1 MVFILSRLWS
11 RSPSI
16 SQPSTQA
23 GERIYAIGDV
33 HGRFDLLARLLQKI
47 EDHHSALPSPQQ
59 AHVVIL
65 GDMIDRGPDSAAVL
79 NHLYKAQTQNPDII
93 VLLGNHEDLMLRA
106 LAKQPGLLRAWLRIG
121 GDATL
126 RSFGIEPPEPSEIS
140 VDFVDSVLRR
150 IPGDIR
156 NWLSS
161 LPVSARS
168 GDYFFCHAGLRPGV
182 ALKRQTRS
190 DMLWIR
196 DEFLNNE
203 QSHGVVVVHGHSI
216 ETDVEIRSNR
226 IGIDS
231 GAYRTGKLTAIYL
244 EGANRELI
252 TVQDAEP
259 EVGAV
264 SGYGDLDVKYTM
276 L

>member
-1 MVFILSRLWS
+1 LN
-11 RSPSI
+11 RSLFRKSTATK
-16 SQPSTQA
+16 PSTQA

-47 EDHHSALPSPQQ
+47 EDHHAALPVPQQ
-59 AHVVIL
+59 THVVIL
-65 GDMIDRGPDSAAVL
+65 GDMIDRGPGTSAVL
-79 NHLYKAQTQNPDII
+79 NHLYNAQKQNSDII

-121 GDATL
+121 GDETL
-126 RSFGIEPPEPSEIS
+126 RSYGIEPPSSTDIS
-140 VDFVDSVLRR
+140 VDFVDTILRI
-150 IPGDIR
+150 IPSDIR

-182 ALKRQTRS
+182 PLKRQTRA

-196 DEFLNNE
+196 DEFLNSNS
-203 QSHGVVVVHGHSI
+203 SHGVVVVHGHSI

-226 IGIDS
+226 IGLDS
-231 GAYRTGKLTAIYL
+231 GAYRTGTLTAIYL
-244 EGANRELI
+244 EGTNRELI
-252 TVQDAEP
+252 NVEDDVASIDP
-259 EVGAV
+259 LPNFADF
-264 SGYGDLDVKYTM
+264 SVKYTA